1 MSTRNSLYADV
12 IRSFRNSPDLLV
24 DVRNVSM
31 QFTMP
36 TERIDNIKEFAIK
49 LIKRKIRYKKL
60 EVLKDVNFSVNRGES
75 LALIGRNGAGK
86 STLLKIISG
95 IIRPTEGIALTKG
108 NIVPLLKLGAGFD
121 MNATGKENVF
131 LNGAMMG
138 FSHREMLR
146 KYESIVEF
154 SELGEFMNVPLKNYS
169 SGMISRLGFSIAVDV
184 NPDIMLIDEVLGVGD
199 IPFTELPSFGSPFDL
214 RGYYLGQY
222 RDKSMA
228 YAIVEYRHMFGTQ
241 QQYISGNFW
250 SKLGFVAWFG
260 TGTIGN
266 TPLDWSKWKLNYGVG
281 LRFQIQPGKNF
292 RLDFGKDPSAK
303 GIAFYMNMTEAF

>member
-1 MSTRNSLYADV
+1 MSTRNSLYADA
-12 IRSFRNSPDLLV
+12 IKTFRNSPDLLV
-24 DVRNVSM
+24 DVQNVSM

-121 MNATGKENVF
+121 MNASGKENVF

-199 IPFTELPSFGSPFDL
+199 IPFRKKCAEKIDELKKGGTTFIVVSHSMSQIL
-214 RGYYLGQY
+214 TLCQKAVYLESGVIKMQGDV
-222 RDKSMA
+222 RDVAK
-228 YAIVEYRHMFGTQ
+228 EYE
-241 QQYISGNFW
+241 NDCA
-250 SKLGFVAWFG
+250 KLGIK
-260 TGTIGN
+260 TQ
-266 TPLDWSKWKLNYGVG
+266 K
-281 LRFQIQPGKNF
+281 
-292 RLDFGKDPSAK
+292 
-303 GIAFYMNMTEAF
+303 